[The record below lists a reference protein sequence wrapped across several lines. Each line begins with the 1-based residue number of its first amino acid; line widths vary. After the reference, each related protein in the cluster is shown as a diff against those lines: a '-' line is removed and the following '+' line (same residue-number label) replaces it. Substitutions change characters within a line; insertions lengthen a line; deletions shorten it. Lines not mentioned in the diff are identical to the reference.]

1 MNYLKL
7 ESKGFKLNHAH
18 NTKTLLWGK
27 KTIDKKKIFN
37 INKYI
42 FKLKKNMSQYNIIVK
57 FKLVC
62 KSKTTKKLVVFYCLR
77 FHRNTN
83 KKKQLKSINYTH
95 KRKNTV

>member
-1 MNYLKL
+1 MHITQKHNY
-7 ESKGFKLNHAH
+7 G
-18 NTKTLLWGK
+18 G
-27 KTIDKKKIFN
+27 KTIDKKKTFN

-42 FKLKKNMSQYNIIVK
+42 YLNKKNMSQYNIIVK

-83 KKKQLKSINYTH
+83 KKTIKIH
-95 KRKNTV
+95 KLHKEKTQFKTI